1 MTTEGTTES
10 GRRAFLRFG
19 LSGVVFT
26 ILGPGLFWLAYPL
39 GPFVAV
45 AVAELLVHAL
55 RFAIFR
61 KLVFPAHKGYRVSL
75 PRYVLSALPV
85 SLTVNVPWA
94 RAQETRSRTCPCSV
108 NLTALASRLTSTCC
122 SRWASPRTHSGAES
136 STRAAS
142 ATCRH
147 SVTVT
152 RLALPLQSS
161 PAWPIASGLVG

>member
-85 SLTVNVPWA
+85 SLTGVIVVALFRHRLDRTTLTLTVALIALVVGFVW
-94 RAQETRSRTCPCSV
+94 SRYVYSQPV
-108 NLTALASRLTSTCC
+108 AKR
-122 SRWASPRTHSGAES
+122 
-136 STRAAS
+136 
-142 ATCRH
+142 
-147 SVTVT
+147 
-152 RLALPLQSS
+152 
-161 PAWPIASGLVG
+161 